1 MKKTILQILFLIILV
16 SCQPEED
23 NDYDEQCKSVTGG
36 KESCWAKE
44 LSPGNQCCFSNDTD
58 DGEFQCVYLNDIYY
72 DVYSHG
78 RTFYYRRETE
88 GFECYND
95 KDPSYED
102 DFCESM
108 NQVLNNYA
116 YQCKKGTVYDK
127 NEKYTEEEKR
137 ILGDNEHCYN
147 FARLSFSSNISITKN
162 DCDKGKLTES
172 AKKSGLTCAFF
183 QYVFTF
189 KDKTINH
196 DICYIFN
203 PDFLKEEENFKEFSE
218 SLGRDLIDEKHGELE
233 SFTLSLSDS
242 SGNSVSYDS
251 KSDKLSYQLDDKTTK
266 SSQSESS
273 GNFQNISYIQ
283 FLFLLFLV
291 SL

>member
-36 KESCWAKE
+36 TKESCWALD
-44 LSPGNQCCFSNDTD
+44 LSPGNQCCFSNYTD
-58 DGEFQCVYLNDIYY
+58 GGDFQCMHLNDVDY

-88 GFECYND
+88 GFECYNGR
-95 KDPSYED
+95 DPSDED
-102 DFCESM
+102 DFCEGS
-108 NQVLNNYA
+108 NKELYNYV

-127 NEKYTEEEKR
+127 NEIYTEEEKK

-147 FARLSFSSNISITKN
+147 FAKLSIFSNISITKN
-162 DCDKGKLTES
+162 DCYKGKLTES

-196 DICYIFN
+196 DTCYLFN
-203 PDFLKEEENFKEFSE
+203 PDFLKDEENFKEYSE
-218 SLGRDLIDEKHGELE
+218 SLGRDFIVKKHGEFE

-251 KSDKLSYQLDDKTTK
+251 KSDKLSYQTK
-266 SSQSESS
+266 SSNSKSS
-273 GNFQNISYIQ
+273 GNIQNINFIQ
-283 FLFLLFLV
+283 FLFLLFLI

>member
-16 SCQPEED
+16 SCQPEGD
-23 NDYDEQCKSVTGG
+23 NDYYEQCESVTGG
-36 KESCWAKE
+36 KESCWALE

-58 DGEFQCVYLNDIYY
+58 DGEFQCVYLNDVEY
-72 DVYSHG
+72 DAYSDG

-88 GFECYND
+88 GFECYNG
-95 KDPSYED
+95 KDPSYEGN
-102 DFCESM
+102 FCDQEY
-108 NQVLNNYA
+108 NYA

-127 NEKYTEEEKR
+127 NEIYTEEEKR

-172 AKKSGLTCAFF
+172 AKKVGLTCAFF

-196 DICYIFN
+196 DICYLFN
-203 PDFLKEEENFKEFSE
+203 PDFLKKEEILKEFLE
-218 SLGRDLIDEKHGELE
+218 SLAEDFIDENHEEFE

-251 KSDKLSYQLDDKTTK
+251 KSDKLSYQ
-266 SSQSESS
+266 ESD
-273 GNFQNISYIQ
+273 GNFQNISFIQ
-283 FLFLLFLV
+283 FLFLLFLI